1 MWPSPSSTPN
11 SFQFLTDKKDKK
23 PHIFWKK
30 YWKIFWTS
38 ETFFRTIQW
47 HNNSFEIETPI
58 WGIDHWH
65 SNWDWH
71 CIGNLVWD
79 ILLRPSIT
87 DIQLKHHNR
96 SGEGTRNF
104 CNIFNNGYIQV
115 ILPLPIQSEKKQNSI
130 EFLKKFFQRDVNGEC
145 QPAININWIE
155 EHFRPPRE

>member
-71 CIGNLVWD
+71 CIGTLAWD

-87 DIQLKHHNR
+87 DIQLNSQPVRGGRSQFLQYFQQWLHSADFTTANTEWKEAKFNR
-96 SGEGTRNF
+96 V
-104 CNIFNNGYIQV
+104 Y
-115 ILPLPIQSEKKQNSI
+115 K
-130 EFLKKFFQRDVNGEC
+130 KKFFQRDVTGEC
-145 QPAININWIE
+145 QPAININWVE
-155 EHFRPPRE
+155 EHFRPPGE